1 MALEWQDPVGHGLL
15 DDRPAAEGRQK
26 SQAYCGHHKKS
37 CNKYMCEA
45 TIPTD
50 STECFHCFLAEV
62 GVEVLLSYTFRGKPY
77 TFRGEQKVLSLL
89 VAGRRDQ
96 AFYSYIFVM

>member
-1 MALEWQDPVGHGLL
+1 MHARSRLSNSG
-15 DDRPAAEGRQK
+15 RRNRQK

-62 GVEVLLSYTFRGKPY
+62 GVEVLRSYTFRKK
-77 TFRGEQKVLSLL
+77 RKIL
-89 VAGRRDQ
+89 VC
-96 AFYSYIFVM
+96 